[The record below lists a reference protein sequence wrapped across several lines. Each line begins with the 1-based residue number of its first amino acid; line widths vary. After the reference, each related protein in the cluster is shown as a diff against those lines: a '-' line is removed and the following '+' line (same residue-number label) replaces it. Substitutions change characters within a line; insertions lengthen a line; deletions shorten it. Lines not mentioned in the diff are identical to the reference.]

1 MMDPEMMDPMEEKME
16 EAMEEDAMMEP
27 EAPPPEKELTEIQQ
41 AIKDGGFLC
50 CCCLCECTREETRE
64 LTCCCFFPIKCG
76 VLFIGCFI
84 LAITLFVFLE
94 IFYELLNDD
103 IHWWYVL
110 VGVLIA
116 GTLVVASAFA
126 VLFFTDDNPGSRTRL
141 LVACMLVIVG
151 VSLEAVWAT
160 IYFVFLYK
168 KDSVTTGNDGVGFVK
183 ATRKQEVV
191 VTLYI
196 ACCID
201 ALFAYFIC
209 VVNQYCDALKPPEKE
224 EMMAMDMEEAPME
237 KPAPAEEPAA
247 AEEPAEGEAAEGEGA
262 AAAE

>member
-1 MMDPEMMDPMEEKME
+1 MGNINYFNKNNRPTMPEGGEEMMDPE
-16 EAMEEDAMMEP
+16 
-27 EAPPPEKELTEIQQ
+27 APPEEEIDEIQK
-41 AIKDGGFLC
+41 AIKNDGFLC
-50 CCCLCECTREETRE
+50 CCCLCECTEERIRE
-64 LTCCCFFPIKCG
+64 LTCCCFFPIRCG
-76 VLFIGCFI
+76 VLFIGCII

-126 VLFFTDDNPGSRTRL
+126 ILFFADDNPGSRTRL

-160 IYFVFLYK
+160 VYFVFLYK
-168 KDSVTTGNDGVGFVK
+168 KDSVTTGNDGVGFIK

-191 VTLYI
+191 ITLYI

-209 VVNQYCDALKPPEKE
+209 VVNQYCDALKEPEEEDMMMMMDE
-224 EMMAMDMEEAPME
+224 EMMMDKMDDKKSEAMDKEA
-237 KPAPAEEPAA
+237 AEEPAA
-247 AEEPAEGEAAEGEGA
+247 ADDAPKDE
-262 AAAE
+262 

>member
-1 MMDPEMMDPMEEKME
+1 MMDPEMMDAPMEEEKME
-16 EAMEEDAMMEP
+16 EPMEEDPMMEP
-27 EAPPPEKELTEIQQ
+27 EAPPEKELNEIQK
-41 AIKDGGFLC
+41 AIQDGGFLC
-50 CCCLCECTREETRE
+50 CCCLCECTQKETRE

-76 VLFIGCFI
+76 VLFIGCII

-126 VLFFTDDNPGSRTRL
+126 ILFFADDNPGSRTRL

-160 IYFVFLYK
+160 VYFVFLYK
-168 KDSVTTGNDGVGFVK
+168 KDMVTTGNDGVGFVK

-191 VTLYI
+191 ITLYV

-209 VVNQYCDALKPPEKE
+209 IVSAYQKALDGEKKE
-224 EMMAMDMEEAPME
+224 DMMMMMEEE
-237 KPAPAEEPAA
+237 KKEDM
-247 AEEPAEGEAAEGEGA
+247 
-262 AAAE
+262 

>member
-1 MMDPEMMDPMEEKME
+1 MMDPMEMMEPEMMEEPKME
-16 EAMEEDAMMEP
+16 EAMGMEEEDIDEVK
-27 EAPPPEKELTEIQQ
+27 EKLE
-41 AIKDGGFLC
+41 DGGFMC
-50 CCCLCECTREETRE
+50 CCCLCQCTEKK
-64 LTCCCFFPIKCG
+64 LADLSCCCFLPIRCG
-76 VLFIGCFI
+76 VLFIGCII

-126 VLFFTDDNPGSRTRL
+126 ILFFADDNPGSRTRL

-160 IYFVFLYK
+160 VYFVFLYK
-168 KDSVTTGNDGVGFVK
+168 KDSVTTGNDGVGFIK
-183 ATRKQEVV
+183 ATRQQEVV
-191 VTLYI
+191 ITLYI

-224 EMMAMDMEEAPME
+224 EMMMMMEPEMAKPEE
-237 KPAPAEEPAA
+237 KPEEKPEDKP
-247 AEEPAEGEAAEGEGA
+247 EEKPEDKPEGEG
-262 AAAE
+262 EPPME